1 MRTKGDS
8 KVLGNQVKYQQNSH
22 LHGADNPTYLKNG
35 SSDKVSGAP
44 HSQIFLKPNH
54 THTHTHT
61 QPDGYRRP
69 LRFCWVYIFG
79 YRTWYVEHV
88 SWY

>member
-35 SSDKVSGAP
+35 SSDKMVTGALYVFAGFT
-44 HSQIFLKPNH
+44 FLGIARGMWNMSHGINKA
-54 THTHTHT
+54 
-61 QPDGYRRP
+61 
-69 LRFCWVYIFG
+69 
-79 YRTWYVEHV
+79 
-88 SWY
+88 